1 MKHALSA
8 VVGVVVAVVLTGFPA
23 AQCAWADDESDEVEI
38 KIRAPLDDCIPSPPT
53 IVVLGLMIDAGGDV
67 VQVGEDATGPL
78 DCTQLAPNE
87 VVKVE
92 LASDTTASLKATKI
106 ELRGSDEGDEAGD
119 GGDENVVKVQAPFE
133 GLTTVGAS
141 TGIILL
147 GGRLTIDVTHAVL
160 EGADDES
167 DGDEQPIDLT
177 TLMTGT
183 FVEVTLDLML
193 TSDIPGAFVATTL
206 EVKNFTNH
214 VDVEVLGPDGEV
226 VDDRDAAGNPVNDVR
241 VELTETVK
249 VHGARRGR
257 GGRSKRVLH
266 FHTRSNGSVVLSGL
280 PTGHGKVRATR
291 VVGGSTMTG
300 QGRVVVGPNG
310 TRHRRIVL
318 HHAG

>member
-1 MKHALSA
+1 
-8 VVGVVVAVVLTGFPA
+8 
-23 AQCAWADDESDEVEI
+23 
-38 KIRAPLDDCIPSPPT
+38 
-53 IVVLGLMIDAGGDV
+53 
-67 VQVGEDATGPL
+67 
-78 DCTQLAPNE
+78 
-87 VVKVE
+87 
-92 LASDTTASLKATKI
+92 
-106 ELRGSDEGDEAGD
+106 
-119 GGDENVVKVQAPFE
+119 VVKVQAPFE

-167 DGDEQPIDLT
+167 DGDDGSDGDEQPIDLT
-177 TLMTGT
+177 TLMKGT

-241 VELTETVK
+241 VELTEIVK

-280 PTGHGKVRATR
+280 PTGHGKVKATR
-291 VVGGSTMTG
+291 VVGGATMTG
-300 QGRVVVGPNG
+300 EGRVVVGPNG

-318 HHAG
+318 HHGG

>member
-1 MKHALSA
+1 MVVVSASQLRRSDAVVAVREDDTMKHALSA
-8 VVGVVVAVVLTGFPA
+8 VVGVVVAVVLAGFPA

-53 IVVLGLMIDAGGDV
+53 IVVLGLTIDAGGHV
-67 VQVGEDATGPL
+67 VQE
-78 DCTQLAPNE
+78 
-87 VVKVE
+87 
-92 LASDTTASLKATKI
+92 
-106 ELRGSDEGDEAGD
+106 
-119 GGDENVVKVQAPFE
+119 
-133 GLTTVGAS
+133 
-141 TGIILL
+141 
-147 GGRLTIDVTHAVL
+147 
-160 EGADDES
+160 DDES

-177 TLMTGT
+177 TLVNGT

-291 VVGGSTMTG
+291 VVGGSAMTG
-300 QGRVVVGPNG
+300 EGRVVVGPNG
-310 TRHRRIVL
+310 TRHRRVVL